1 MSRKAWLGLCVVV
14 AAAAAFYFRGAML
27 GSEKRARP
35 RVALVVGGTTPFWQ
49 EVIAGA
55 RESAHDHNVDLKVFI
70 PEEGG
75 SDQTRQLMSID
86 PESFEGI
93 AISPLR
99 PDDQTRTISRFA
111 MKTHVVT
118 YDNDAPASLRHSH
131 VGINNYVA
139 GTLCGELIKQALPDG
154 GTIAIFVG
162 DHTRE
167 NAQLRRQGL
176 VDALR
181 GTKRIPG
188 TDLDPV
194 DEPIKAGDYEIVGTF
209 LDGNIPA
216 KGLENAKAALVK
228 YPDLGCMATLYGY
241 NGPACLE
248 ALAEAGKLG
257 KVKVVAFDEYEPT
270 LKAIEAGN
278 VFASIVQDEHR
289 FGVEAVRMLAEMSG
303 AESVDLPLVGS
314 GSLYLPCVT
323 LTKENIAE
331 YRKKQAS
338 HRQDSGA
345 AEAKANSNE

>member
-1 MSRKAWLGLCVVV
+1 MSRTTWLALGVL
-14 AAAAAFYFRGAML
+14 AAAVAAFYFRGSL
-27 GSEKRARP
+27 FGSEKRARP

-55 RESAHDHNVDLKVFI
+55 RESAHAHNVDLTVFI

-75 SDQTRQLMSID
+75 SDQTRQLMTID
-86 PESFEGI
+86 PNEYEGI

-111 MKTHVVT
+111 AQTNVVT
-118 YDNDAPASLRHSH
+118 YDNDAPSSLRHSH

-139 GTLCGELIKQALPDG
+139 GTICGDLVKKALPDG

-176 VDALR
+176 VDALT
-181 GTKRIPG
+181 GKKRIPG
-188 TDLDPV
+188 SDLDPI
-194 DEPIKAGDYEIVGTF
+194 DDPIDAGSYKIVETF

-216 KGLENAKAALVK
+216 KGKENAKSALAK
-228 YPDLGCMATLYGY
+228 YPDLSCMVALYGY
-241 NGPACLE
+241 NGPACVE
-248 ALAEAGKLG
+248 ALAETDKLG
-257 KVKVVAFDEYEPT
+257 EVKLVTFDEFEPT

-278 VFASIVQDEHR
+278 VVGSVVQDEHR
-289 FGVEAVRMLAEMSG
+289 FGVEAVRILAEMARG
-303 AESVDLPLVGS
+303 EQVDQPMAGS

-323 LTKENIAE
+323 VTKDNVAE
-331 YRKKQAS
+331 YREKQAA
-338 HRQDSGA
+338 RREPVDI
-345 AEAKANSNE
+345 AEDKAKSS

>member
-1 MSRKAWLGLCVVV
+1 MSRKAWLGLCVV
-14 AAAAAFYFRGAML
+14 AAAVAAFYYRGTL
-27 GSEKRARP
+27 FGSQQRARP

-55 RESAHDHNVDLKVFI
+55 RQSAHEHNVDLKVFI

-75 SDQTRQLMSID
+75 ADQTRQLMTID
-86 PESFEGI
+86 PASFEGI

-99 PDDQTRTISRFA
+99 PDDQTRTISRFS
-111 MKTHVVT
+111 TQTNVVT
-118 YDNDAPASLRHSH
+118 YDNDAPSSLRHSH

-139 GTLCGELIKQALPDG
+139 GTLCGELVKKALPDG

-176 VDALR
+176 VDALK
-181 GTKRIPG
+181 GEKRIPG
-188 TDLDPV
+188 TDLDPI
-194 DEPIKAGDYEIVGTF
+194 DDPIEAGAYKVVETL

-216 KGLENAKAALVK
+216 KGKENAKAALEK
-228 YPDLGCMATLYGY
+228 YPDLACMVALYGY
-241 NGPACLE
+241 NGPACVE
-248 ALAEAGKLG
+248 ALADADKLG

-289 FGVEAVRMLAEMSG
+289 FGVEAVRMLAEMSR
-303 AESVDLPLVGS
+303 AEEFDLPMVGS

-323 LTKENIAE
+323 LTKENIGE
-331 YRKKQAS
+331 YREKQAS
-338 HRQDSGA
+338 RRDEAAAQDKS
-345 AEAKANSNE
+345 KAS